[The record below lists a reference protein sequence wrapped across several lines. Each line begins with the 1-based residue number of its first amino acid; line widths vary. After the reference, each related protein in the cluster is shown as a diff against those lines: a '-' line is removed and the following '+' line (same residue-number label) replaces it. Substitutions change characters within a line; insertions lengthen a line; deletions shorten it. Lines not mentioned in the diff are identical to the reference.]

1 MEGPVNLCV
10 AQNYLKVY
18 LEENS
23 INRLPGDEDKRL
35 IRLLYFLVNKANVQC
50 CAMHLLQP
58 MFEIQT
64 YHI

>member
-35 IRLLYFLVNKANVQC
+35 IRLIFLG
-50 CAMHLLQP
+50 
-58 MFEIQT
+58 E
-64 YHI
+64 